1 MIVSVIVALD
11 EAGTIG
17 RDGGLPWHLPDD
29 LRRFKATTLGHV
41 LLMGR
46 KTCASIGRALPGRR
60 SLVLSRD
67 PAWRPP
73 EGVEVVPDVDT
84 ALARAAGAERLFVI
98 GGAEVFRAAL
108 PLADELL
115 VTQVHAVLPGDVR
128 FPAVRWAE
136 WSLVHDEFHPADER
150 HAVPFSFRR
159 FVRRD

>member
-1 MIVSVIVALD
+1 VIVSVIVALD

-29 LRRFKATTLGHV
+29 LRRFKALTMGHV

-46 KTCASIGRALPGRR
+46 RTCESIGRALPGRR
-60 SLVLSRD
+60 SLVLSRTPGYRA
-67 PAWRPP
+67 PA
-73 EGVEVVPDVDT
+73 GVEVVPDLDT

-98 GGAEVFRAAL
+98 GGAAVFRAAL

-115 VTQVHAVLPGDVR
+115 VTQVHAAVPGDVR
-128 FPAVRWAE
+128 FPEVDWEA
-136 WSLVHDEFHPADER
+136 WSLVEDDFHAADAR
-150 HAVPFSFRR
+150 HPIPFSFRR

>member
-29 LRRFKATTLGHV
+29 LRRFKATTMGHV
-41 LLMGR
+41 LVMGR
-46 KTCASIGRALPGRR
+46 KTCESIGRALPGRR
-60 SLVLSRD
+60 SLVLSRN

-84 ALARAAGAERLFVI
+84 ALARAAGAERVFVI

-108 PLADELL
+108 PRADELL
-115 VTQVHAVLPGDVR
+115 VTRVHATVAGDVR
-128 FPAVRWAE
+128 FPDVDWEAWT
-136 WSLVHDEFHPADER
+136 LVSDEFHPADER
-150 HAVPFSFRR
+150 HPLAFSFRR
-159 FVRRD
+159 FARRD

>member
-29 LRRFKATTLGHV
+29 LRRFKAVTMGHV

-46 KTCASIGRALPGRR
+46 KTCESIGRALPGRR

-67 PAWRPP
+67 PDWQPP
-73 EGVEVVPDVDT
+73 DGVEKVPDLDT

-115 VTQVHAVLPGDVR
+115 VTRVHASVRGDVR
-128 FPAVRWAE
+128 FPDVTWDT
-136 WSLVHDEFHPADER
+136 WTLVDDDYHPADAR
-150 HAVPFSFRR
+150 HPFAFRFQR
-159 FVRRD
+159 FARRD